1 MALVG
6 AKGIALI
13 VLFLV
18 SAGIIEYVIILH
30 IYSGQRWV
38 QFSDPKI
45 SDGFS
50 KVEVENLEARYKKIK
65 FFPGGGAGSNGDRK
79 DSEYWSK
86 KRNEILS
93 VIGKGGE
100 DDDMVNVQAPPS
112 VKPKKGHEQE
122 VNNEKERVQQQDG
135 SLLSNEQNVV
145 GDGNRHGDYD
155 REVPLEMEKRIDQ
168 EKQVEDGE
176 LGVVKRA
183 IGKKRE
189 DYNYDDNGDM
199 DEHGRPKEKGNVI
212 EEVAYDMEN
221 GNWDVQKQSTVGEP
235 GGMFETAVKALS
247 ALSGFKKMVQDAFKG
262 KSEEE
267 KEGAKNEGEA
277 KEGGKGLNEGGTH
290 NKSSLMDQNYDQI
303 FEQNSEFFNGHAMD
317 NEPLIER
324 DKLRHFRP
332 LSAFEAAGNN
342 IMFTLRTTKPFHDKR
357 LPLLFETWMRKANH
371 SNIFIVTDGEDKKWI
386 KKTWDES
393 KVFIGGKLPATRGV
407 HVGDHSVGK

>member
-1 MALVG
+1 MTSTAVYIVTHSHTHAHIIMALVG

-13 VLFLV
+13 SLFLV
-18 SAGIIEYVIILH
+18 TAAIIEYVIILH
-30 IYSGQRWV
+30 IHSGQRWV
-38 QFSDPKI
+38 QFSDPRI

-65 FFPGGGAGSNGDRK
+65 FFPAAGGGGSDGGRK
-79 DSEYWSK
+79 DAEYWSK
-86 KRNEILS
+86 RRKEILS
-93 VIGKGGE
+93 VMGKGGE

-112 VKPKKGHEQE
+112 VKPKKDHEQE
-122 VNNEKERVQQQDG
+122 ANKK
-135 SLLSNEQNVV
+135 EQNVV
-145 GDGNRHGDYD
+145 GDGSRHGDHD
-155 REVPLEMEKRIDQ
+155 RGIPLEIENQVNGEKLA
-168 EKQVEDGE
+168 EDGE
-176 LGVVKRA
+176 LGVMKRA

-189 DYNYDDNGDM
+189 DYNYDDNGDV

-212 EEVAYDMEN
+212 EEVVYDMEN
-221 GNWDVQKQSTVGEP
+221 GNWDMQKQSTVGEP

-247 ALSGFKKMVQDAFKG
+247 ALNGFKKVVQDTFKG
-262 KSEEE
+262 KSEKE
-267 KEGAKNEGEA
+267 KEGAKNEGE
-277 KEGGKGLNEGGTH
+277 GLNEGGTH
-290 NKSSLMDQNYDQI
+290 NKSSLMDLSYDQI

-324 DKLRHFRP
+324 DKVRHFRP

-393 KVFIGGKLPATRGV
+393 KVFL
-407 HVGDHSVGK
+407 